1 MRDSGESTAF
11 ANFDPRIVDQFT
23 SLKEACQAC
32 QDADEAQAQQ
42 VLTWVE
48 SAQNWCYGKAVDK
61 YHLEGQQHVTAME
74 ASYNALATSYQ
85 YSLQPHAA
93 VSQNLHRINEDTWT
107 AVSAALF
114 PIIAGVRSRQQ
125 QTHWTGAGADD
136 YMKQL
141 PVQLAALQEFQEYAA
156 VGGAGVETPA
166 VIKQNV
172 FVQTHLLLSGT
183 TNKVQAIA
191 GAQVGTSDFFQR
203 CRAAAD
209 YLTGQGN
216 AFTKLLD
223 GAYSWRPI
231 LNEHICRMTSEA
243 VTSPVVLK
251 RATWPEAA
259 NTDASWLP
267 STAGSKYTRPSG
279 VGA

>member
-11 ANFDPRIVDQFT
+11 KNFDPRIVDKFT

-61 YHLEGQQHVTAME
+61 YHLEGQRHVTAMWD
-74 ASYNALATSYQ
+74 SYNALARSYEFG
-85 YSLQPHAA
+85 LKPHAA

-166 VIKQNV
+166 VIQQNV
-172 FVQTHLLLSGT
+172 FVQTHGLLGRT
-183 TNKVQAIA
+183 KNTVQDIA

-209 YLTGQGN
+209 YLTGQGI

-223 GAYSWRPI
+223 GADSWRPI
-231 LNEHICRMTSEA
+231 LTEHIDRMTSEA

-251 RATWPEAA
+251 KATWPEAA
-259 NTDASWLP
+259 NTDASRLP
-267 STAGSKYTRPSG
+267 STVGSKYTRPSG

>member
-11 ANFDPRIVDQFT
+11 ANYDPQIVDKFT
-23 SLKEACQAC
+23 SLKKACQAC

-85 YSLQPHAA
+85 SRLQPHAA

-166 VIKQNV
+166 MIQQAV
-172 FVQTHLLLSGT
+172 FTHTHLLLRRTTTTVQDIARAEVGT
-183 TNKVQAIA
+183 T
-191 GAQVGTSDFFQR
+191 DFFQR
-203 CRAAAD
+203 CRTAAD

-223 GAYSWRPI
+223 GADSWRPI
-231 LNEHICRMTSEA
+231 LTEHIDHMTSEA
-243 VTSPVVLK
+243 VTSAVVLK
-251 RATWPEAA
+251 RVAWPEAA
-259 NTDASWLP
+259 NTDASRLP
-267 STAGSKYTRPSG
+267 STVGSKYARPSG